1 MSASTPAWVRSPC
14 ARKITRS
21 CCRWWSPPSRRTP
34 STRWMAPT
42 WASSRSASSRG
53 RTPRAPCS
61 RAARWSARP
70 PSEPRLSGDTPERSA
85 TGGRRSGM
93 TRTPCRGAGS
103 VEFLVVSVLNGVV
116 HGLLLFMVSAGL
128 TLIFG
133 MMGVLNFAHAWFYM
147 LGAYVGFTLTRHGG
161 FWVGLVLAPVVAGL
175 TGVLVERYMLRR
187 VHKYGHAHELLLTF
201 GLAFIIEE
209 VIKLFYGDALVSY
222 QMPDYMRFAAFT
234 IFDTNYPFYRLF
246 MGAVALAMFAVLYL
260 LLTRTRVGIVVRAA
274 TYRPSTV
281 EALGH
286 NLPLVFM
293 GVFAGGSALAGL
305 AGAVA
310 GAFYPTGPSMAVDF
324 GTLVFVVVVIG
335 GLGSVVGALIA
346 SLMIGLF
353 ISFSVGLN
361 VSIADLFG
369 LFGLGPWAQ
378 ELGGLFTLQLST
390 VANSMPFLLMLL
402 VLLIRPAGLMGDR
415 Q

>member
-1 MSASTPAWVRSPC
+1 MEYV
-14 ARKITRS
+14 
-21 CCRWWSPPSRRTP
+21 
-34 STRWMAPT
+34 
-42 WASSRSASSRG
+42 
-53 RTPRAPCS
+53 
-61 RAARWSARP
+61 
-70 PSEPRLSGDTPERSA
+70 
-85 TGGRRSGM
+85 
-93 TRTPCRGAGS
+93 
-103 VEFLVVSVLNGVV
+103 VVSILNGVV

-161 FWVGLVLAPVVAGL
+161 FWIGLVLAPVIAGL
-175 TGVLVERYMLRR
+175 LGVLVERYMLRR
-187 VHKYGHAHELLLTF
+187 VHKHGHAHELLLTF

-222 QMPDYMRFAAFT
+222 QMPDYMRFSAFT
-234 IFDTNYPFYRLF
+234 IFETNYPFYRLF
-246 MGAVALAMFAVLYL
+246 MGGVAMLMFAILYL
-260 LLTRTRVGIVVRAA
+260 LLTRTRIGIIVRAA

-293 GVFAGGSALAGL
+293 GVFAGGSAMAGL

-310 GAFYPTGPSMAVDF
+310 GAFYPTGPNMAVDF
-324 GTLVFVVVVIG
+324 GTLVFVVVVVG
-335 GLGSVVGALIA
+335 GLGSVVGALVA

-361 VSIADLFG
+361 VSLADLLG
-369 LFGLGPWAQ
+369 LIGLGPWARDV
-378 ELGGLFTLQLST
+378 GGLLTLQLST
-390 VANSMPFLLMLL
+390 IANSMPFLLMLL